1 MLKIRKR
8 NMAWLIYTL
17 LHCSRD
23 PQDLHKIK
31 PSSGQAGSGSHSEHN
46 LAEALLA
53 GDGKGGG

>member
-1 MLKIRKR
+1 
-8 NMAWLIYTL
+8 MAWLLCTL

-31 PSSGQAGSGSHSEHN
+31 PSSGQAGSGRHSEHN
-46 LAEALLA
+46 LAEALLT